1 MKNPL
6 MLFRTSALAAAVLC
20 AAAMEIPAGLKS
32 ARDAQDLA
40 ALDALAQKAQAA
52 AAANPASA
60 GLQYQAALAEN
71 ARAEVALELRDRNA
85 ARAAAEAGIRAAE
98 RAVALQPGNG
108 EYHRILGALC
118 GQVIPANVLAGM
130 RYGRCA
136 LEEVNKAAELAPKS
150 ALAWLSRG
158 VGNYYLPPQ
167 FGGGA
172 ELALKDI
179 EQAIQLNG
187 KDADAHLWRGIVLRR
202 LNRNAE
208 ARRAFERSL
217 ELNPARVW
225 AKQQLDKTP
234 PQ

>member
-1 MKNPL
+1 MVSLP
-6 MLFRTSALAAAVLC
+6 MLLRTTAFAAVLC
-20 AAAMEIPAGLKS
+20 AAASRMPADLKK
-32 ARDAQDLA
+32 ARDAQDRA
-40 ALDALAQKAQAA
+40 ALDAIAQKAQAA
-52 AAANPASA
+52 ASANPSNAE
-60 GLQYQAALAEN
+60 LHYLAALAEN

-98 RAVALQPGNG
+98 RAVSMKPDSG

-118 GQVIPANVLAGM
+118 GQVIPANVLAGL

-136 LEEVNKAAELAPKS
+136 LDEVNKAMEIAPKS
-150 ALAWLSRG
+150 PLVWLSRG
-158 VGNYYLPPQ
+158 VGNYYLPSQ

-179 EQAIQLNG
+179 DKAIELDEKN
-187 KDADAHLWRGIVLRR
+187 ADAHLWRGIVLRK

-217 ELNPARVW
+217 ALNPARQW
-225 AKQQLDKTP
+225 ARQQLEKTP